1 MHYEGK
7 ILIRT
12 PCYIYLL
19 LVNRLAKISFQCF
32 ENMQIDKGVI
42 CLCNLL
48 GLYTGLT
55 PLYLTEIATADIRGA
70 LGTLHQLGVTIG
82 IFLSQILGF
91 PEIFGNG
98 EYWHVLLGMI

>member
-1 MHYEGK
+1 MFKHA
-7 ILIRT
+7 
-12 PCYIYLL
+12 
-19 LVNRLAKISFQCF
+19 V
-32 ENMQIDKGVI
+32 
-42 CLCNLL
+42 LCVHI

-70 LGTLHQLGVTIG
+70 LGTLHQFGVTIG

-98 EYWHVLLGMI
+98 EYWHILLGENFVALFYCISFILF

>member
-1 MHYEGK
+1 MPYF
-7 ILIRT
+7 I
-12 PCYIYLL
+12 
-19 LVNRLAKISFQCF
+19 
-32 ENMQIDKGVI
+32 
-42 CLCNLL
+42 LL

-70 LGTLHQLGVTIG
+70 LGTLHQFGVTIG

-98 EYWHVLLGMI
+98 EYWHVLLGKYFVFFLNISSLILYIL